1 MTILELF
8 RKVFGCYHDDT
19 LDIEEVEIPESHV
32 IDMSSS
38 IKLCRDIVDKLQ
50 AEQNE
55 VIGNIVSAV
64 INEKEKEFVSYTEEA
79 MDEVT
84 GGKFKFKKYRK

>member
-8 RKVFGCYHDDT
+8 RKVFGCYHDNS
-19 LDIEEVEIPESHV
+19 LDIEEQPINKHILKIYELE
-32 IDMSSS
+32 DMYGTKEKS
-38 IKLCRDIVDKLQ
+38 
-50 AEQNE
+50 E
-55 VIGNIVSAV
+55 VISNIVSAV

-84 GGKFKFKKYRK
+84 NGKFKFKKYRK

>member
-8 RKVFGCYHDDT
+8 RKVFGCFSDDDT
-19 LDIEEVEIPESHV
+19 YIEITDDDHILK
-32 IDMSSS
+32 IDNLNDVYNKEKS
-38 IKLCRDIVDKLQ
+38 
-50 AEQNE
+50 E

-64 INEKEKEFVSYTEEA
+64 IDEKEKSFVCYTEEA

>member
-8 RKVFGCYHDDT
+8 RKVFGCYHDNS
-19 LDIEEVEIPESHV
+19 LDIEELPINKHILKVYGLD
-32 IDMSSS
+32 DMYGTKEKS
-38 IKLCRDIVDKLQ
+38 
-50 AEQNE
+50 E

-64 INEKEKEFVSYTEEA
+64 IDEKEKSFVSYTEEA

-84 GGKFKFKKYRK
+84 NGKFKFKKYRK